1 MMTGN
6 VNSKLQPTISL
17 SLIAPDGTEFEL
29 DALIDTGFSGDITL
43 PIETIRQMGL
53 TFYVQDV
60 HTIGNN
66 QDAAFNVYTGAKV
79 YWHQKD
85 VDVLVMEVE
94 GESYMGME
102 LLEGSSLFVEA
113 KPNGKVRVREL
124 PPPRTR
130 KK

>member
-1 MMTGN
+1 MMTGK
-6 VNSKLQPTISL
+6 VNSKLQPTMSL

-66 QDAAFNVYTGAKV
+66 QDVAFNFYTGAKV

-102 LLEGSSLFVEA
+102 LLSGSSLFVEA

-124 PPPRTR
+124 PPPRT
-130 KK
+130 